1 MRIAVF
7 TKSTTYHRGHGGLET
22 QNKLLCEGLAAR
34 GHKIVVFSP
43 TRDQP
48 LQNVTE
54 MNVDYVFV
62 KCSYRYFLSSFN
74 KNSWYNQ
81 SYKIFEKANNEKKF
95 DLILGQSSA
104 AIGIIAR
111 KDSHGI
117 PVVSVSHGTTLG
129 ELKTQITNIRNVKDA
144 LKVIKDGQYVL
155 RQYFGRQR
163 DFILKSS
170 HVIAVSNAVKKNLL
184 DETFIPEE
192 NITVINNG
200 IDPVPFIKVREG
212 RNLKGKGVLFVGQLT
227 KDKGIDLLLNMFGS
241 DDYKDV
247 PLYIVGD
254 GPLKEFI
261 NEQISQMS
269 NGSRIKLLGKIPYQD
284 VVNYYLNEDIAV
296 FAFPTKREE
305 GLPMVLV
312 EAMFAGLPVVAFDKG
327 GVTDIVKD
335 SETGYVLNPND
346 GNGFKNKL
354 INLVNDPETLS
365 KFSSNALK
373 NAYSG
378 LSLDAMIEKYE
389 EVFKKVMKK

>member
-1 MRIAVF
+1 MQIAVF
-7 TKSTTYHRGHGGLET
+7 TKSTTYHKGHGGLET

-34 GHKIVVFSP
+34 GHRIVVFSP

-54 MNVDYVFV
+54 NGVDYIFV
-62 KCSYRYFLSSFN
+62 KSSYRYFLSSFN

-81 SYKIFEKANNEKKF
+81 SYKVFEKANSDSKF

-111 KDSHGI
+111 KELHSI

-144 LKVIKDGQYVL
+144 LKVLKDGQYVL

-163 DFILKSS
+163 DFILKST
-170 HVIAVSNAVKKNLL
+170 HVVAVSTAVKKNLV

-200 IDPVPFIKVREG
+200 INPTPFIKVREG
-212 RNLKGKGVLFVGQLT
+212 RNLRGKGVLFVGQLT
-227 KDKGIDLLLNMFGS
+227 KDKGIDLLLKMFGS
-241 DDYKDV
+241 DDFKDIS
-247 PLYIVGD
+247 LYIVGD

-261 NEQISQMS
+261 NEQISHMP
-269 NGSRIKLLGKIPYQD
+269 NGFKIKLLGKIPYQD
-284 VVNYYLNEDIAV
+284 VVNYYLNEEISV

-327 GVTDIVKD
+327 GVTDIVKN
-335 SETGYVLNPND
+335 SETGYVLKPND
-346 GNGFKNKL
+346 DIGFKHKL
-354 INLVNDPETLS
+354 VNLVNDPEILS

-373 NAYSG
+373 NAYSS

-389 EVFKKVMKK
+389 DVFKKVMKK